1 MLYKT
6 RGVALSFIKYRETS
20 IIARIFT
27 EMFGLQSYIVNGV
40 RSRNAKTRMALFQP
54 LTLLDLVVY
63 HNDKKDIH
71 RISEIKC
78 SVTFHSIPFNI
89 KKMSIALFITEL
101 LGQTVREEEEQEML
115 FNFVNDSI
123 ISLDLI
129 ERDYE
134 NFHIKF
140 MLYFSH
146 YLGIKPASAQM
157 VLHETGHNKSHHP
170 EMIMQLEKLMESNY
184 AQSIKLGKKDRLEL
198 LTILIHYYQMHFDSI
213 RDLKS
218 LQVLKEVFS

>member
-27 EMFGLQSYIVNGV
+27 EAFGLQSYIVNGV
-40 RSRNAKTRMALFQP
+40 RSRNAKIKMALFQP
-54 LTLLDLVVY
+54 LTLLELVVY
-63 HNDKKDIH
+63 HNKKKEIN

-89 KKMSIALFITEL
+89 KKMTIALFITEL
-101 LGQTVREEEEQEML
+101 LGQTVREEEEQNML
-115 FNFVNDSI
+115 FNFINDSI
-123 ISLDLI
+123 IGLDLM
-129 ERDYE
+129 EREYE
-134 NFHIKF
+134 NFHLKF

-146 YLGIKPASAQM
+146 YLGIRPVSAEM
-157 VLHETGHNKSHHP
+157 ILHETGHNESDHP
-170 EMIMQLEKLMESNY
+170 GMIKLLDRLMESDY
-184 AQSIKLGKKDRLEL
+184 SKYIQLSKKDRLEL

-213 RDLKS
+213 RELKS
-218 LQVLKEVFS
+218 VQVLKEVFS